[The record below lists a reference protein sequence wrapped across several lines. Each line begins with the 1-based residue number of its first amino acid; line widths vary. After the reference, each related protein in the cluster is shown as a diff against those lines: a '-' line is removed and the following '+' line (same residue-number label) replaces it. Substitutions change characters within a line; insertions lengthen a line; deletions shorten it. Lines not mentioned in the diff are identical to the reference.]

1 MHMDVC
7 TYLQLTAHKA
17 VIKELVLYQMFARAM
32 LAGMELLATQ
42 VYSINQ
48 YTMLCPMN
56 AWLVL
61 CIYIVYPTTTMLL

>member
-1 MHMDVC
+1 MCMHMDVC

-42 VYSINQ
+42 VIFNQSVYHVMPHECMASI
-48 YTMLCPMN
+48 
-56 AWLVL
+56 
-61 CIYIVYPTTTMLL
+61 IVYPTTTMLL